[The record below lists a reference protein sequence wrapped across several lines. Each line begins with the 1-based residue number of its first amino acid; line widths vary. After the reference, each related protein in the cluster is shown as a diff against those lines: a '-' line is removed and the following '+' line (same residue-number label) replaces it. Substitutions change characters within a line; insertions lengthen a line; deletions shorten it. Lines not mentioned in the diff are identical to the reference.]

1 MADVEGKKNILA
13 LRTFAD
19 DAKSLESAP
28 KANSELIIPK
38 KEEYV
43 AYEDVAETP
52 DNSPLARI
60 SAEAAKMAQP
70 ERESFLAQKGG
81 SAFEGDGGGDGEII
95 RETRHKRFRL
105 LPAIAHSI
113 KDWVT
118 GQKTA
123 LEASRH
129 PYHPIAKAEARKEV
143 IKEAVEKSAI
153 APKED
158 FKTVVARLKKVERKP
173 LQTGIALKEKTAIPK
188 PKWSHTTDTRAEAPV
203 VTPNEPTPV
212 VSAPIPEPTP
222 APVIQPVS
230 SQKES
235 LTTPVVAP
243 QTVLTP
249 LVPPSEPLLPQKEAE
264 KKAVVVPVPRTE
276 QKRTPAPSVYKER
289 GPRNRFLSPTFI
301 TVAVI
306 LFASIAGMS
315 VSMLIFKKDAGTAVE
330 KVAVY
335 QVPSLIEGT
344 TEGVPLLGDRGVL
357 LEALTARLREND
369 TILQLY
375 TTMEDAG
382 GNRPASAEETLGV
395 ISPKI
400 SGSFGRTIRE
410 IAFGG
415 AAQDPFIIM
424 KVNSFDIAF
433 AGMLE
438 WEQTMSSDLSPF
450 FGDPVVI
457 TFDPSA
463 RTDTQVREAFFKD
476 MIASNKNA
484 RLLLDQNGS
493 DRIIYTF
500 VDQNTILIT
509 KNKETL
515 DVLLPRIR

>member
-60 SAEAAKMAQP
+60 SAEAAKITQP

-81 SAFEGDGGGDGEII
+81 SAFDGDGGGDGEII

-105 LPAIAHSI
+105 LPAITHSI
-113 KDWVT
+113 TDWVT

-188 PKWSHTTDTRAEAPV
+188 PTWSHTTETKAKVPA
-203 VTPNEPTPV
+203 VTPNEPIPA

-222 APVIQPVS
+222 APVVQPVS
-230 SQKES
+230 TQKES
-235 LTTPVVAP
+235 LTTPVVRQTILTSPVLPIESTPP
-243 QTVLTP
+243 QR
-249 LVPPSEPLLPQKEAE
+249 KFE
-264 KKAVVVPVPRTE
+264 KKAVVVPVARTE
-276 QKRTPAPSVYKER
+276 QKKTPAPSAYRER

-315 VSMLIFKKDAGTAVE
+315 VSMLIFKKDTGTAVE

-335 QVPSLIEGT
+335 QVPSLIEGN
-344 TEGVPLLGDRGVL
+344 TEAVPLPSDRGVL

-375 TTMEDAG
+375 TTTEDAG
-382 GNRPASAEETLGV
+382 GNRPASAEETLSV